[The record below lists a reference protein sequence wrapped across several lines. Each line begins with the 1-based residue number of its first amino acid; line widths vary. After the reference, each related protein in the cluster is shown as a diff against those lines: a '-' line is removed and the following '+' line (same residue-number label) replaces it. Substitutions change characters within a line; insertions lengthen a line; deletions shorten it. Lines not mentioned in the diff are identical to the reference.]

1 MRICVVIVTYGNRFH
16 LLRQVVDS
24 LVEPQ
29 VTKIIIVDNN
39 SVEESSRGLKRLEDL
54 SKNKLRVICLPENTG
69 SAGGYKR
76 GLQEAYNCT
85 DCDFIWL
92 LDDDNKPEEDALNIL
107 IDAWDRVKEKHKK
120 RRIALLSLRED
131 RKQYVMVAQGE
142 PVEKWFGR
150 KNSFLGFHIL
160 ALPVKILTKT
170 GIRRRKNTKEY
181 MDKTVVPYA
190 PYGGLFLNKE
200 LLQEIGYPKEQ
211 FFLYGDDHEFTHR
224 VSQKGGRIFLVPNS
238 KIRDI
243 DTSWHLKENRGQVG
257 TFLTGESYR
266 VYYTIRN
273 RVFFEKNS
281 LTSNKFAYN
290 INKFVYLKL
299 LWCLSRSKGKKEMY
313 SLISRAVNDGLEGQL
328 GRSL

>member
-1 MRICVVIVTYGNRFH
+1 MKVCVVIVTYANRFH

-24 LVEPQ
+24 LVEQ
-29 VTKIIIVDNN
+29 QITKIIIVDNN
-39 SVEESSRGLKRLEDL
+39 SVEESYKRLKRLEDL
-54 SKNKLRVICLPENTG
+54 FKNRLKVIYLSENTG

-76 GLQEAYNCT
+76 GLQEANNCE

-92 LDDDNKPEEDALNIL
+92 LDDDNKPEKDALNML
-107 IDAWDRVKEKHKK
+107 IDAWERVKEKHKK

-150 KNSFLGFHIL
+150 KNSFLGFHLL
-160 ALPVKILTKT
+160 ALPTKIFSKT
-170 GIRRRKNTKEY
+170 GLRRKKNGKEY
-181 MDKTVVPYA
+181 MDKTAVPYA
-190 PYGGLFLNKE
+190 PYGGLFFNRE
-200 LLQEIGYPKEQ
+200 LLQETGYPKEK

-243 DTSWHLKENRGQVG
+243 DTSWHLQEKRGQVG

-273 RVFFEKNS
+273 RVFFEMNS

-290 INKFVYLKL
+290 VNKFVYLKL

-313 SLISRAVNDGLEGQL
+313 SLISRAVTDGLEGQL